1 MSKDLIGKTIAEV
14 LCLHSNLC
22 VRDTITE
29 SGFTEKTFEFAKRG
43 RGLGFLS

>member
-1 MSKDLIGKTIAEV
+1 MSKDLIGKTMAEV

-29 SGFTEKTFEFAKRG
+29 SGFTEKTFQSLQRG
-43 RGLGFLS
+43 GEGLGF